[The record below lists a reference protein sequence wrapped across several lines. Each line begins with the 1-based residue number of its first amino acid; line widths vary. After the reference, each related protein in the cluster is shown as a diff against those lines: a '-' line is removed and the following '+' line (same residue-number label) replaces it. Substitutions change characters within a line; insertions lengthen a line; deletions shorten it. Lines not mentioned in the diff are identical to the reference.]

1 MISDCDCCTSAH
13 KATSDKTGTF
23 PVSVK
28 DVCFAYGEN
37 EVLHNVSFDIPE
49 RALVAVIGPN
59 GGGKTTL
66 LNLLLGALTPRYG
79 VISVLGTTPAQA
91 RCRVGFVPQQINF
104 DPGFPITVIE
114 SVMLGRGAAHFLGGF
129 RKDDRTKAAEALE
142 TVGLSGLSGSLFSEL
157 SGGQRQRV
165 LIAQALCSDPSL
177 LLLDEPTAN
186 VDAQTE
192 QELYELFKK
201 LHETK
206 TIVIVSHN
214 LRVVISHATH
224 ILCVNHSVD
233 IHDVSKDDA
242 TKLVPVAGH
251 AGHSVIRDEHPA
263 HVEELGNELRSPH
276 RGEHSPQ

>member
-1 MISDCDCCTSAH
+1 MNSECDCCKSAR
-13 KATSDKTGTF
+13 KATRNETGGSAIR
-23 PVSVK
+23 VG

-37 EVLHNVSFDIPE
+37 EVLHNVSFDIPDQ
-49 RALVAVIGPN
+49 ALVAVIGPN

-66 LNLLLGALTPRYG
+66 LNLLLGALKPKYG
-79 VISVLGTTPAQA
+79 LITVLGTTPVQA

-104 DPGFPITVIE
+104 DPEFPITVIE
-114 SVMLGRGAAHFLGGF
+114 SVMLGRGAAHFIGGF

-142 TVGLSGLSGSLFSEL
+142 TVGLSRLSGNLFSEL

-165 LIAQALCSDPSL
+165 LIAQALCSDPDL

-186 VDAQTE
+186 VDTQTE

-206 TIVIVSHN
+206 TVVIVSHN

-224 ILCVNHSVD
+224 ILCVNHTVD
-233 IHDVSKDDA
+233 IHDVGKDDA

-251 AGHSVIRDEHPA
+251 AEHSVIRDEHPA
-263 HVEELGNELRSPH
+263 HIEELSDELASPH
-276 RGEHSPQ
+276 RGEHSHQ